1 MKIAVIGA
9 GLIGTSWAIVF
20 ARAGFSVNLTDIDES
35 RLAAAENYLA
45 RFGSSNGNN
54 AAGSI
59 AFHTTLEGV
68 VADVDLVQECGPENV
83 ELKRQLFVE
92 LDRHAPEDA
101 ILASSSSSIV
111 ASRFTEC
118 LPGRHRCLIAHPLNP
133 PHLAPIVELCGAP
146 WTSPEAIARARDIFE
161 RAGQAP
167 MVMNREVEGFVLNRL
182 QAALLAEAMR
192 LVGDGVVSADDLD
205 KTVSEGLGLRW
216 SFLGPFATIELN
228 APGGIGD
235 YLHRYGSAFQS
246 ITTTPPSSDVWD
258 SANVERVV
266 ESWGKTRSPEQ
277 LAARSAWRDQRLE
290 ALRHHKQTQDD
301 SLMKE

>member
-45 RFGSSNGNN
+45 RLPNFKGNGT
-54 AAGSI
+54 AGTI
-59 AFHTTLEGV
+59 ALCETLESAV
-68 VADVDLVQECGPENV
+68 IDVALVQECGPENV
-83 ELKRQLFVE
+83 ELKGQLFAE

-111 ASRFTEC
+111 ASRFTER

-146 WTSPEAIARARDIFE
+146 WTSPAAIARAREIFE

-167 MVMNREVEGFVLNRL
+167 IVMNREVEGFVLNRL

-192 LVGDGVVSADDLD
+192 LVGDGVISADDLD

-235 YLHRYGSAFQS
+235 YLNRYGRAFQS
-246 ITTTPPSSDVWD
+246 ITATPPSSDVWD